1 MNKRQNSI
9 VVVSM
14 NHESNRNS
22 CIRLACIS
30 LLVFILMSMT
40 LLAGCSRSEDNEE
53 SDENNNS
60 DYVVLED
67 IPDWDGDEER
77 PYIEING
84 NVPEFEESEISWAEQ
99 SADSDVSDEDVEYEV
114 FGIMDKLG
122 RCGSAIACVCEE
134 TMPEGERGSI
144 GMIRPSGWQ
153 LDKYDFIDNGG
164 YLYNRCHLIGW
175 QLTGQNDEE
184 RNLITGTRYMN
195 TAGMLPFEN
204 EVAEYVRA
212 TGNHVLYRV
221 TPIFKGKEL
230 LARGVEMEAYSL
242 EDEGIGVSFNVFC
255 YNVQPGVSID
265 YKTGENELDES
276 TLPAGIAAG
285 EKLTE
290 DDTPDGGQI
299 DSGKADGAENDDDSG
314 KADGTGNGDDS
325 SKADGAEND
334 NSSKADGAGSDD
346 SSNESDQPLDVPDGV
361 TYILNTN
368 TMRFHRIDCKGAQ
381 TIKEHNREWF
391 YGTRDEAMEKGFVP
405 CGMCNP

>member
-1 MNKRQNSI
+1 
-9 VVVSM
+9 
-14 NHESNRNS
+14 
-22 CIRLACIS
+22 
-30 LLVFILMSMT
+30 MT

-67 IPDWDGDEER
+67 IPDWDGDEEH

-99 SADSDVSDEDVEYEV
+99 AADSDVSNQDAEYEV
-114 FGIMDKLG
+114 FGSMDKLG
-122 RCGSAIACVCEE
+122 RCGSAIACVSEE

-144 GMIRPSGWQ
+144 GMIKPSGWQ

-204 EVAEYVRA
+204 EVAEYVRS

-242 EDEGIGVSFNVFC
+242 EDEGIGVAFNVFC

-276 TLPAGIAAG
+276 TLPVGIAAG

-290 DDTPDGGQI
+290 EDALDGGQA
-299 DSGKADGAENDDDSG
+299 DSNKADSTENGSDPSKAGGTENGSDS
-314 KADGTGNGDDS
+314 DRSDS
-325 SKADGAEND
+325 S
-334 NSSKADGAGSDD
+334 GSG
-346 SSNESDQPLDVPDGV
+346 SGESYPDLDVPDGV

-368 TMRFHRIDCKGAQ
+368 TMRFHSIDCKGAR

-391 YGTRDEAMEKGFVP
+391 YGTRDEAIEKGFVP

>member
-1 MNKRQNSI
+1 MNQI
-9 VVVSM
+9 
-14 NHESNRNS
+14 SNQKN
-22 CIRLACIS
+22 CIRLACIG
-30 LLVFILMSMT
+30 LLVFILVLMT
-40 LLAGCSRSEDNEE
+40 SLTSCSILAGRDAG
-53 SDENNNS
+53 DNS

-67 IPDWDGDEER
+67 IPDWDGDEGH

-84 NVPEFEESEISWAEQ
+84 NVPEFEENEISWAEQ
-99 SADSDVSDEDVEYEV
+99 AAGSDVIRSDAEDTDSGASDPDTEYEV
-114 FGIMDKLG
+114 FGSMDKLG
-122 RCGSAIACVCEE
+122 RCGSAVACVGRE

-144 GMIRPSGWQ
+144 GMVKPSGWQ

-175 QLTGQNDEE
+175 QLTGQNEEE

-204 EVAEYVRA
+204 EVAEYVRS

-242 EDEGIGVSFNVFC
+242 EDDGAGVSFNVYC

-265 YKTGENELDES
+265 YKTGENKLDES
-276 TLPAGIAAG
+276 Y
-285 EKLTE
+285 
-290 DDTPDGGQI
+290 
-299 DSGKADGAENDDDSG
+299 
-314 KADGTGNGDDS
+314 S
-325 SKADGAEND
+325 SKADGAESDDSNK
-334 NSSKADGAGSDD
+334 SDGAGSGD

>member
-1 MNKRQNSI
+1 MNQI
-9 VVVSM
+9 
-14 NHESNRNS
+14 SNRKN
-22 CIRLACIS
+22 CIRLVCIG

-40 LLAGCSRSEDNEE
+40 SLTGCSILTGRDAG
-53 SDENNNS
+53 DNS

-67 IPDWDGDEER
+67 IPDWDGDEGH

-84 NVPEFEESEISWAEQ
+84 NVPEFEENEISWAEQ
-99 SADSDVSDEDVEYEV
+99 AAGSDVIRSDAEDTDSGASDPDTEYEV
-114 FGIMDKLG
+114 FGSMDKLG
-122 RCGSAIACVCEE
+122 RCGSAVACVGRE

-144 GMIRPSGWQ
+144 GMVKPSGWQ

-175 QLTGQNDEE
+175 QLTGQNEEE

-204 EVAEYVRA
+204 EVAEYVRS
-212 TGNHVLYRV
+212 TDNHVLYRV

-242 EDEGIGVSFNVFC
+242 EDDGAGVSFNVYC

-265 YKTGENELDES
+265 YKTGENKLDES
-276 TLPAGIAAG
+276 Y
-285 EKLTE
+285 
-290 DDTPDGGQI
+290 
-299 DSGKADGAENDDDSG
+299 
-314 KADGTGNGDDS
+314 S
-325 SKADGAEND
+325 SKADGAESDDSNK
-334 NSSKADGAGSDD
+334 SDGAGSGD

>member
-1 MNKRQNSI
+1 MNQI
-9 VVVSM
+9 
-14 NHESNRNS
+14 SNQKN
-22 CIRLACIS
+22 CIRLVCIG

-40 LLAGCSRSEDNEE
+40 SLTGCSILTGRDAG
-53 SDENNNS
+53 DNS

-67 IPDWDGDEER
+67 IPDWDGDEGH

-84 NVPEFEESEISWAEQ
+84 NVPEFEEDEVSWAEQ
-99 SADSDVSDEDVEYEV
+99 AADSDAMRSDSEDTGSGASEPDTEYEV
-114 FGIMDKLG
+114 FGSMDKLG
-122 RCGSAIACVCEE
+122 RCGSAVACVGRE

-144 GMIRPSGWQ
+144 GMVKPSGWQ

-175 QLTGQNDEE
+175 QLTGQNEEE

-195 TAGMLPFEN
+195 TVGMLPFEN
-204 EVAEYVRA
+204 EVAEYVRS

-221 TPIFKGKEL
+221 TPIFKGKDL

-242 EDEGIGVSFNVFC
+242 EDDGAGVSFNVFC

-265 YKTGENELDES
+265 YKKGENELDEL
-276 TLPAGIAAG
+276 TLPVGIAAG

-290 DDTPDGGQI
+290 EDALDDSQADPN
-299 DSGKADGAENDDDSG
+299 KADSTENGSDPS
-314 KADGTGNGDDS
+314 KAGGTENGSDPDRSDS
-325 SKADGAEND
+325 S
-334 NSSKADGAGSDD
+334 GSG
-346 SSNESDQPLDVPDGV
+346 SGESYPDLDVPDGV